1 MKPKYIPTKETASLF
16 DALCNSNPAELEK
29 WLLSQGLSDYPD
41 DPVCLASLPAEE
53 WVNNCKVLP
62 TPAIQRYIASDDALD
77 DHTIDMMEL
86 ALEKNYNVA
95 APWCITSIRSGSVEN
110 GDLAVDY
117 FYLLKE

>member
-1 MKPKYIPTKETASLF
+1 MNPKALPSEVTISLI
-16 DALCNSNPAELEK
+16 DALSNSDPEELEK
-29 WLLSQGLSDYPD
+29 WFLSQGFPAHPD
-41 DPVCLASLPAEE
+41 DPVCLASFPTEA

-62 TPAIQRYIASDDALD
+62 TPAIQRYIESEDVLNN
-77 DHTIDMMEL
+77 HTIDMMEL

-95 APWCITSIRSGSVEN
+95 APWCITSMRSGSEEN